1 MFSIFLEKSPPQS
14 SSITI
19 AVCDKLWLNMEKR
32 LYFLECLDL
41 DAVPV
46 AGYNEAVIDV
56 RGALPEFLPWILS
69 RRSAVMNNSSQ
80 IDRSYSLM
88 KMQHLGKIPLE
99 TIGSMDKGYFCA
111 L

>member
-1 MFSIFLEKSPPQS
+1 M
-14 SSITI
+14 
-19 AVCDKLWLNMEKR
+19 CDKLWLDMEKSVF
-32 LYFLECLDL
+32 FLECLDL
-41 DAVPV
+41 DAAPV

-69 RRSAVMNNSSQ
+69 RLNAVMNNLSQ

-88 KMQHLGKIPLE
+88 RMQLLGKIPLE
-99 TIGSMDKGYFCA
+99 TIGSMEKDYFCA